1 MQIEGGGVSHCGHVT
16 VCDRVPVKKET
27 NRPAGGEDNKDG
39 IVMADIRLSSLS
51 GLSQLEFIRQETPKV
66 VIGGVCTG
74 IAGMTIGSLLAAQK
88 NQPATLPALSMCLK
102 TTSFGTAFFA
112 LRQFI
117 VNPILHINQF
127 PSTSSTSNRHFH
139 GLLPTGI
146 SVAITGGSVN
156 GYCNFSPSIFEKSP
170 GDKEVENLLHLPGG
184 RQVAGRKRSRIES
197 FGRLGLN
204 PAWWES
210 YIPLSKISDKEWKE
224 RILVHATYNT
234 KPLIVKSINFKNVSL
249 LVISTNLNHQVNHIA
264 NYPHIFISHLKEER
278 NC

>member
-1 MQIEGGGVSHCGHVT
+1 
-16 VCDRVPVKKET
+16 
-27 NRPAGGEDNKDG
+27 
-39 IVMADIRLSSLS
+39 MADIQPSSLS
-51 GLSQLEFIRQETPKV
+51 GLSQPEFIRQETPKV

-74 IAGMTIGSLLAAQK
+74 IAGMTIGSLLAVQK

-146 SVAITGGSVN
+146 SAAIIGGSVN
-156 GYCNFSPSIFEKSP
+156 GYLRGRHVVGRSSMTTSLVCCTLQVIYNEIGILSRALSDRELQKT
-170 GDKEVENLLHLPGG
+170 VETSQEE
-184 RQVAGRKRSRIES
+184 R
-197 FGRLGLN
+197 GLN

-224 RILVHATYNT
+224 RILVQLSQSDLQLKTLNRQ
-234 KPLIVKSINFKNVSL
+234 INQL
-249 LVISTNLNHQVNHIA
+249 QECISTRHLNKPQSSN
-264 NYPHIFISHLKEER
+264 
-278 NC
+278 